1 MKYYLIFLLLP
12 LKVFCQDVEGVWI
25 GTLYN
30 DTTGKYLPY
39 ELVISA
45 KKGKL
50 SGFSHTIFGEKN
62 NYETGVK
69 ALKIKKKKAQVFI
82 EDDGLIYN
90 DYAAAAPKG
99 VKQYSILNLVSGD
112 SGLRLIGVFKTNQTK
127 EYASLT
133 GTIQLLKKTNASES
147 KLIPKLDE
155 MNLTSS
161 LSFNQY
167 KPTQKK
173 ELPVKSAPSFTQR
186 STEQITVNTVKNPE
200 PKLNKVSDTRIF
212 SEELAKRKVETIRT
226 IYFTSDS
233 LLLTLYDNGEVDG
246 DTVSILL
253 NETNILSKQ
262 RLTAKAITK
271 TIYIT
276 PELGDN
282 LQLIMFAENLGSIA
296 PNTGLLIIQ
305 DGNERY
311 QIRFEGDLKKN
322 SAIVLRRKRN

>member
-30 DTTGKYLPY
+30 DTTGKFLPY

-133 GTIQLLKKTNASES
+133 GTIQLLKKNNASES

-155 MNLTSS
+155 MNLTST

-167 KPTQKK
+167 KPTQK
-173 ELPVKSAPSFTQR
+173 ELPVKSATY
-186 STEQITVNTVKNPE
+186 STHRGTKQITVNTDKNPE
-200 PKLNKVSDTRIF
+200 PKSNMVSDTRIF

-226 IYFTSDS
+226 VYFTSDS

-253 NETNILSKQ
+253 NETNILSRQ
-262 RLTAKAITK
+262 RLTAKPITK

-276 PELGDN
+276 PELGDS

-296 PNTGLLIIQ
+296 PNTGLLVIQ
-305 DGNERY
+305 DGNEQY

>member
-1 MKYYLIFLLLP
+1 M
-12 LKVFCQDVEGVWI
+12 
-25 GTLYN
+25 
-30 DTTGKYLPY
+30 
-39 ELVISA
+39 
-45 KKGKL
+45 
-50 SGFSHTIFGEKN
+50 
-62 NYETGVK
+62 
-69 ALKIKKKKAQVFI
+69 
-82 EDDGLIYN
+82 
-90 DYAAAAPKG
+90 
-99 VKQYSILNLVSGD
+99 VSGD

-127 EYASLT
+127 EFASLT

-167 KPTQKK
+167 KPTQKE
-173 ELPVKSAPSFTQR
+173 ELPVESAPSSTQR

-200 PKLNKVSDTRIF
+200 PKSNKDSDTRIF

-226 IYFTSDS
+226 VYFTSDS

-253 NETNILSKQ
+253 NETNILSRQ
-262 RLTAKAITK
+262 RLTAKPITK

-276 PELGDN
+276 PELGDS

-296 PNTGLLIIQ
+296 PNTGLLVIQ
-305 DGNERY
+305 DGNEQY